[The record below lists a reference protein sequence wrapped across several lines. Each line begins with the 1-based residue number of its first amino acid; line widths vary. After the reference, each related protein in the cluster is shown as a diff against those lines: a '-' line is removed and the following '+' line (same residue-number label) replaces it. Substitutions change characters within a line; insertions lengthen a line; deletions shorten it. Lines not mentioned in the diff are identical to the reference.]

1 MKRIAKTT
9 VKVYNNSITPIK
21 SEVKIMSETNKTTF
35 TNAILKMQSIMK
47 NELAKSGKTE
57 KEVRKSIGIK
67 RYEK

>member
-1 MKRIAKTT
+1 MKRVAKTT
-9 VKVYNNSITPIK
+9 IKAYNKSMTPII
-21 SEVKIMSETNKTTF
+21 SEVKIMSKTNKTTF
-35 TNAILKMQSIMK
+35 LNAITKMQNIMK